1 MEAYMIHPPIV
12 STIVS
17 KRPFWAFFFSFLSLS
32 LWASPGQGQQKVFV
46 PDGQASSGKVNQ
58 VPLGGKGPFG
68 SFQNMRTQIRIPAS
82 FFPAGGSTIK
92 DLGFAAG
99 GKGTYSYKTFVLT
112 LAHLK
117 GTSLSKTFADNLA
130 GPVEVLRESSHKLL
144 FPKADTFHLAGIK
157 TSFRHD
163 GKHDLILDIQI
174 QGAFFNGTTP
184 GSHRSSTLETI
195 FALDY
200 SFTKPKKT
208 GFGPYKQGT
217 KLVFELEG
225 KKIVYFGTACKAS
238 NGKVPALAL
247 SGVPTLGKAIDFS
260 LSDLGK
266 NMPSLFLV
274 GNSDAKWGGFTL
286 PLNLNVLGAK
296 GCSLLTN
303 ILVMGPGSADANGL
317 FKLSVPIPNIVSLRG
332 TRMVLQGIALDP
344 KANPLGMAFSRGA
357 RTAFQ

>member
-1 MEAYMIHPPIV
+1 MFHPPIV
-12 STIVS
+12 T
-17 KRPFWAFFFSFLSLS
+17 KRPFGAFFLCSLS
-32 LWASPGQGQQKVFV
+32 LLLWVSPGRSQQKVYV
-46 PDGQASSGKVNQ
+46 PDGQAGSGKVNQ

-99 GKGTYSYKTFVLT
+99 GSGTYTYKTLILT

-117 GTSLSKTFADNLA
+117 GTSMSKTFADNLA
-130 GPVEVLRESSHKLL
+130 GPVQVLRETSYKLA
-144 FPKADTFHLAGIK
+144 FPKADAFHLVGLK

-163 GKHDLILDIQI
+163 GKRDLVLDIQI

-184 GSHRSSTLETI
+184 GSHRSSTLETV

-200 SFTKPKKT
+200 SLAKPKKT
-208 GFGPYKQGT
+208 GFGPYKQGA
-217 KLVFELEG
+217 KLVFALEG

-238 NGKVPALAL
+238 NGKAPNLAL
-247 SGVPTLGKAIDFS
+247 SGVPTLGKSVDFS
-260 LSDLGK
+260 LSDMGK
-266 NMPSLFLV
+266 NLPGVFLV
-274 GNSDAKWGGFTL
+274 GTSDSKWGNFSL
-286 PLNLNVLGAK
+286 PIDLTVLGAK
-296 GCSLLTN
+296 GCSLLTS
-303 ILVMGPGSADANGL
+303 ILVMGPGTADAAGL
-317 FKLSVPIPNIVSLRG
+317 FKLSVPIPNLASLRG
-332 TRMVLQGIALDP
+332 TRMVLQGIELDP

>member
-1 MEAYMIHPPIV
+1 MFHPPV
-12 STIVS
+12 VT
-17 KRPFWAFFFSFLSLS
+17 KRPFGAFFLSSLS
-32 LWASPGQGQQKVFV
+32 LLLWVSPGRSQQKVYV
-46 PDGQASSGKVNQ
+46 PDGQAGSGKVNQ

-82 FFPAGGSTIK
+82 FLPAGGSTIK

-99 GKGTYSYKTFVLT
+99 GSGTYTYKTLVLT

-117 GTSLSKTFADNLA
+117 GTSMSKTFADNLA
-130 GPVEVLRESSHKLL
+130 GPVQVLRETSHKLA
-144 FPKADTFHLAGIK
+144 FPKADAFHLVGLK

-163 GKHDLILDIQI
+163 GKRDLILDIQI

-184 GSHRSSTLETI
+184 GSHRSSTLETV

-200 SFTKPKKT
+200 NLSKPKKT
-208 GFGPYKQGT
+208 GFGPYKQGA
-217 KLVFELEG
+217 KLAFELEG

-238 NGKVPALAL
+238 NGKSPNLAL
-247 SGVPTLGKAIDFS
+247 SGVPTLGKTVDFS

-266 NMPSLFLV
+266 NMPGLFLV
-274 GNSDAKWGGFTL
+274 GTSDSKWGGFTL
-286 PLNLNVLGAK
+286 PLDLSALGAK
-296 GCSLLTN
+296 GCSLLTS
-303 ILVMGPGSADANGL
+303 ILIMGPGTADANGL
-317 FKLSVPIPNIVSLRG
+317 FKLSVPIPNIQSLRG
-332 TRMVLQGIALDP
+332 TRMVLQGLALDA